1 MSLEENSAGKGQEDE
16 KQEGDEPARHD
27 HGAPLV
33 PLPGAPVAAR
43 LRRELL
49 HQQPQRDRLRDL
61 GGAVQRETRL
71 RGPRR
76 PEVVRGEMQANAS
89 SREQSTIQGG
99 GERSELQPKG
109 DLTMETP
116 EKVSAQPNTNDKRS
130 SKTRKQKSDSKER
143 SSKKRKEKRE
153 KS

>member
-1 MSLEENSAGKGQEDE
+1 MSLEANSARKGQEDNNAEE
-16 KQEGDEPARHD
+16 KDPS
-27 HGAPLV
+27 
-33 PLPGAPVAAR
+33 
-43 LRRELL
+43 
-49 HQQPQRDRLRDL
+49 
-61 GGAVQRETRL
+61 
-71 RGPRR
+71 PRQH
-76 PEVVRGEMQANAS
+76 PPNIENQGEMQANAS

-99 GERSELQPKG
+99 GERSELQLEG

-130 SKTRKQKSDSKER
+130 SKTRKRKSDSKER

>member
-49 HQQPQRDRLRDL
+49 Q
-61 GGAVQRETRL
+61 
-71 RGPRR
+71 
-76 PEVVRGEMQANAS
+76 GEMQANAS

-99 GERSELQPKG
+99 GERSELQLEG

-116 EKVSAQPNTNDKRS
+116 ENASAQPNTNDKRS
-130 SKTRKQKSDSKER
+130 SKTQKQKSDSKER
-143 SSKKRKEKRE
+143 SSKKTKEKRE

>member
-1 MSLEENSAGKGQEDE
+1 MSLEENSTGKGQEDG

-43 LRRELL
+43 L
-49 HQQPQRDRLRDL
+49 
-61 GGAVQRETRL
+61 QRERL
-71 RGPRR
+71 QGK
-76 PEVVRGEMQANAS
+76 MQANAS

-99 GERSELQPKG
+99 GERSKLQPKG

-130 SKTRKQKSDSKER
+130 SKTRKRKSESKEG
-143 SSKKRKEKRE
+143 SSKKSKGRHE

>member
-1 MSLEENSAGKGQEDE
+1 MSLEENSTGKGQEDE

-43 LRRELL
+43 L
-49 HQQPQRDRLRDL
+49 
-61 GGAVQRETRL
+61 QRERL
-71 RGPRR
+71 QGK
-76 PEVVRGEMQANAS
+76 MQANAS

-116 EKVSAQPNTNDKRS
+116 ENASAQPNTNDKRS
-130 SKTRKQKSDSKER
+130 SKTRKQESDSNER

>member
-49 HQQPQRDRLRDL
+49 Q
-61 GGAVQRETRL
+61 
-71 RGPRR
+71 
-76 PEVVRGEMQANAS
+76 GEMQENAS

-99 GERSELQPKG
+99 GERSELQLEG

-116 EKVSAQPNTNDKRS
+116 ENASAQPNTNDKRS
-130 SKTRKQKSDSKER
+130 SKTRKRKSDSKER
-143 SSKKRKEKRE
+143 SSKTRKEKRE

>member
-1 MSLEENSAGKGQEDE
+1 MSLEENSTGKGQEDG

-49 HQQPQRDRLRDL
+49 Q
-61 GGAVQRETRL
+61 
-71 RGPRR
+71 
-76 PEVVRGEMQANAS
+76 GEMQANAS

-130 SKTRKQKSDSKER
+130 SKTRKRKSDSNER
-143 SSKKRKEKRE
+143 SSKKRKEKR
-153 KS
+153 KNRKFCFHYCV

>member
-49 HQQPQRDRLRDL
+49 Q
-61 GGAVQRETRL
+61 
-71 RGPRR
+71 
-76 PEVVRGEMQANAS
+76 GEMQANAS

-99 GERSELQPKG
+99 GERSELQLEG

-116 EKVSAQPNTNDKRS
+116 ENASAQPNTNDKRS
-130 SKTRKQKSDSKER
+130 SKTRKRESDSNER